1 MTKIEPF
8 EKHTSRYDDWFTK
21 HKFVYQSELEAVRH
35 HLPPNERGIEIGV
48 GTGRFAAPLGIRF
61 GLEPSVKMREIAHK
75 RGVEVVGGVA
85 EAIPF
90 SDSIFDFALMVTT
103 ICFVDDLESSFKE
116 AYRILKPGGCLVIGF
131 IDRGSPIGQSYERY
145 KENNVFYRAATFYS
159 VAEVVSILNKAGFR
173 ELTFSQTIFKNLSDI
188 DRIEPVKSSYGEG
201 SFVVIKA
208 IKRLSHN
215 ELHTPAL

>member
-1 MTKIEPF
+1 MTKIGPF
-8 EKHTSRYDDWFTK
+8 EKYTNRYDDWFTK
-21 HKFVYQSELEAVRH
+21 HEFVYQSELEAVRH
-35 HLPPNERGIEIGV
+35 YLPPNEQGIEIGV
-48 GTGRFAAPLGIRF
+48 GTGRFAAALGIRF
-61 GLEPSVKMREIAHK
+61 GLEPSAEMREIAHK
-75 RGVEVVGGVA
+75 RGVAVVGGVA
-85 EAIPF
+85 EALPF

-116 AYRILKPGGCLVIGF
+116 AYRILRPGGCLIIGF
-131 IDRGSPIGQSYERY
+131 IDRDSPIGQAYERH

-173 ELTFSQTIFKNLSDI
+173 DFTFSQTIFENLSDV
-188 DRIEPVKSSYGEG
+188 DRIEPVKPGYGEG

-208 IKRLSHN
+208 TKKLNYN